1 MDDVFKFINNGL
13 RKFSDNDGIYDKE
26 LKNECLSLNKLLN
39 ETNGNN
45 YKDYLIANCNV
56 IKRKADIIFSKMQS
70 NIYTNLNDVLSMLF
84 YVESDKEMFDND
96 NPQKN
101 IRDHY
106 FHSLQCFLLSLTLY
120 PVLAKQTKKTLAP
133 SKITGTLFSMSMYHD
148 IGYLYKANKEKINES
163 IHEIL
168 FGRIEFNRDKLEKLF
183 YVVLKDMIQP
193 YKEKSE
199 TRSLFEKIK
208 NQPELKIIWKNVSN
222 NFDTSLLYEIAR
234 VNSIPPD
241 CQHHHSYM
249 SAVFLQRILQTIRI
263 IRDCFDNNRLP
274 GTFFINNPDID
285 EERNFVEIIRA
296 ILFHD
301 FNMGKPIT
309 LESEFLSSLLMI
321 IDEIQTYGRLPQN
334 AELYDEILD
343 PKYVMFEWINRK
355 TKLVLS
361 YNKTYVES
369 QNNTSL
375 SEAYRKHN
383 NKKIVEN
390 LKSKVDLDSLKILII
405 DS

>member
-45 YKDYLIANCNV
+45 YKDYLIANCKV